1 MTKPLWARTADLVLQ
16 LIAEQGLT
24 AGDRLPSER
33 DLCSALDVSRV
44 TLRKALAHLVATGLV
59 SAAHGR
65 GWFLADRPATADWPN
80 DLESFTAT
88 ARRKQMRP
96 GSKIVRQEVRP
107 AALDDAERL
116 AIPAGTK
123 LFHLERIRLLND
135 VPVAVDRTRM
145 ALDLAPGLLEPDY
158 TTASLFEELRRCG
171 VILGRSEATLEA
183 RAAGLEVAEL
193 LGLEPGA
200 PILFLDQT
208 IYAAD
213 RRPALLSTVEYSG
226 ERYRLRTTFQPTSAA
241 HSSAT
246 AITRSTT
253 GSLTSV

>member
-1 MTKPLWARTADLVLQ
+1 MTKPLWARTADKVLQ

-33 DLCSALDVSRV
+33 ELCGALDVSRV

-59 SAAHGR
+59 TAEHGR
-65 GWFLADRPATADWPN
+65 GWFIADRHTATDWPN
-80 DLESFTAT
+80 DLESFSTTAY
-88 ARRKQMRP
+88 RKQMRP
-96 GSKIVRQEVRP
+96 GSKIIRQEIRP
-107 AALDDAERL
+107 ASLDDAERL
-116 AIPAGTK
+116 AIPAGTQ
-123 LFHLERIRLLND
+123 LFHLERIRLLNG
-135 VPVAVDRTRM
+135 VAVAVDRTRM
-145 ALDLAPGLLEPDY
+145 AFDLAPGAFEPDY
-158 TTASLFEELRRCG
+158 RTASLFEELQRCG
-171 VILGRSEATLEA
+171 VVLGRSEATLEA
-183 RAAGLEVAEL
+183 RAAGPEVADL

-253 GSLTSV
+253 GSFTSV